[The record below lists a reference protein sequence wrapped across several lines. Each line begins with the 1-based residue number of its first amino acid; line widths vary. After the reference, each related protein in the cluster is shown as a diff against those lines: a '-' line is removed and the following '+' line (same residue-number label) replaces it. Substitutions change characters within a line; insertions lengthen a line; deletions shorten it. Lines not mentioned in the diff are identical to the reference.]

1 MNALTIFEMIHLVV
15 LFFFTLTKKEIKLF
29 KTVVTR
35 VKTLNFEL
43 TSLHVYKQCLQN
55 KSIGHTFQLV
65 SDSDI
70 SQNFTAYLCRVWVK
84 VTKMYQICH

>member
-1 MNALTIFEMIHLVV
+1 MIHWVV
-15 LFFFTLTKKEIKLF
+15 CLFFLTLTKKEIKLF

-43 TSLHVYKQCLQN
+43 ASLHVYKQCLQI

-70 SQNFTAYLCRVWVK
+70 SQNFTAYLCRVGVK

>member
-1 MNALTIFEMIHLVV
+1 MIHFVV
-15 LFFFTLTKKEIKLF
+15 FFFLTLTKKEIKLF
-29 KTVVTR
+29 KAVVTR

-43 TSLHVYKQCLQN
+43 ASLHVCKQCLQI

-70 SQNFTAYLCRVWVK
+70 SQNFTAYLSRVGVK